1 MVLVEVANEKKKRW
15 IKSKIYE
22 NVFKKDVT
30 LCFFFLV
37 GRHIDSE
44 CNIYA
49 KKNLFR
55 ISTAELLIVKF
66 PTAVFFP
73 YIIFFA
79 PNKKTKEKEKLNS
92 VLSECRSWT
101 VIAKSIKGIPS
112 WGCVVRFF
120 LPMNDICVCVFFYR
134 WTKCENFPSWKG
146 VQPASSIFIPMIW
159 RRNAPERRWRGK
171 NKSVCVF
178 FYSLHWDVYSVVTRA
193 KWYHLCDTHSHTS
206 SCT

>member
-1 MVLVEVANEKKKRW
+1 MCSKRMW
-15 IKSKIYE
+15 
-22 NVFKKDVT
+22 
-30 LCFFFLV
+30 LCFFPLV

-120 LPMNDICVCVFFYR
+120 YQWTISVSVCFFLSLNEMWKFSIMKRRSASIFNIHTNDL
-134 WTKCENFPSWKG
+134 TKKCSWKTMKR
-146 VQPASSIFIPMIW
+146 Q
-159 RRNAPERRWRGK
+159 K
-171 NKSVCVF
+171 
-178 FYSLHWDVYSVVTRA
+178 
-193 KWYHLCDTHSHTS
+193 
-206 SCT
+206 